1 MSKIVRICIYR
12 MPPYVAEIIG
22 VSKVNATL
30 YIYFQPV
37 SFISLRL
44 FFIFLLEINS
54 SFFPYIRLTLLSSK
68 NDDFCSHGSF
78 QL

>member
-1 MSKIVRICIYR
+1 MLHFIYTFNLYR
-12 MPPYVAEIIG
+12 LYLYVFF
-22 VSKVNATL
+22 L
-30 YIYFQPV
+30 FFY
-37 SFISLRL
+37 